1 MSEITIMIS
10 SPMKGKTREQIDE
23 ERANMMDLIW
33 NIYPD
38 ACIRAS
44 VIENPEEKTELE
56 CFSESIF
63 HMSQSDILAMGHGWE
78 NARGCKLEHE
88 IAKAYSMPIVYLD
101 DIAGDS
107 E

>member
-1 MSEITIMIS
+1 MSELTIMIS
-10 SPMKGKTREQIDE
+10 LPMQGKTEEQIDE
-23 ERANMMDLIW
+23 EMADMMDLVW
-33 NIYPD
+33 NIYPN

-63 HMSQSDILAMGHGWE
+63 HMSQSDMLAMGHGWE

-88 IAKAYSMPIVYLD
+88 IARAYNMPIVYLD
-101 DIAGDS
+101 DTKGDS

>member
-10 SPMKGKTREQIDE
+10 CPMKGKTREQIDE
-23 ERANMMDLIW
+23 ERANMMDLVW

-44 VIENPEEKTELE
+44 VIENHEEKTELE

-63 HMSQSDILAMGHGWE
+63 HMSQCDILAMGHGWE

-88 IAKAYSMPIVYLD
+88 IAKAYNMPIVYLD
-101 DIAGDS
+101 DIVGDS

>member
-1 MSEITIMIS
+1 MMSF
-10 SPMKGKTREQIDE
+10 PMKGKTREQIDE
-23 ERANMMDLIW
+23 EMANMVDLVW

-38 ACIRAS
+38 ACIINS

-63 HMSQSDILAMGHGWE
+63 HMSQSNILAMGHGWE

-88 IAKAYSMPIVYLD
+88 IAKAYNMPIVYLD
-101 DIAGDS
+101 ELKEENKEIK
-107 E
+107 EKK

>member
-1 MSEITIMIS
+1 MSELTIMIS
-10 SPMKGKTREQIDE
+10 LPMKGKTEEQIDE
-23 ERANMMDLIW
+23 EMADMMDLVW
-33 NIYPD
+33 DIYPD

-44 VIENPEEKTELE
+44 IIENPEEKTELE

-63 HMSQSDILAMGHGWE
+63 HMSQSDILAMGYGWE

-88 IAKAYSMPIVYLD
+88 IAKAYNMPIVYLD
-101 DIAGDS
+101 DIGDS

>member
-1 MSEITIMIS
+1 
-10 SPMKGKTREQIDE
+10 MKGKTEEQIDE
-23 ERANMMDLIW
+23 EMADMMDLVW
-33 NIYPD
+33 DIYPN

-44 VIENPEEKTELE
+44 IIENHEEKTELE

-63 HMSQSDILAMGHGWE
+63 HMSQSDILAMGFGWK

-88 IAKAYSMPIVYLD
+88 IAKAYNMPIIYLD
-101 DIAGDS
+101 DITGDS

>member
-10 SPMKGKTREQIDE
+10 CPMKGKTREQIDE
-23 ERANMMDLIW
+23 EMGNMMDLVW
-33 NIYPD
+33 NIYPN
-38 ACIRAS
+38 ACIRDS
-44 VIENPEEKTELE
+44 VIENHEEKTELE

-63 HMSQSDILAMGHGWE
+63 HMSQCNILAMGHGWE

-88 IAKAYSMPIVYLD
+88 IAKAYNMPIVYLD
-101 DIAGDS
+101 DIAGDF